1 MKALANE
8 LYNILSDMDNMD
20 YMEEQEMDME
30 NLLNDLE
37 LLKQQGNGTLLNV
50 IQMIMEE
57 QV

>member
-8 LYNILSDMDNMD
+8 LYNILSDMDNAD

-37 LLKQQGNGTLLNV
+37 LLNKQGNGALLNA
-50 IQMIMEE
+50 IQMLIEE
-57 QV
+57 

>member
-20 YMEEQEMDME
+20 YMEEQEIDME

-50 IQMIMEE
+50 IQIMMEE
-57 QV
+57 